1 MRTAQ
6 PSHPLVLALDTCLG
20 ACSVALVRGERTLAA
35 LSEPM
40 TRGHQERLAPMVR
53 ELMTGAAAPFSALD
67 RIGVTVGPG
76 SFTGLRVG
84 LAFAKGL
91 GLALG
96 RPVVGVGVLHAL
108 AQAAAPAGS
117 CAAVID
123 AGRGR
128 FYLQLFEAGEPLG
141 AAETLSAGRD
151 PGAGDPGLSARASSP
166 CAGRARRSCAGLA
179 RRAPGGGRRRPIR
192 WWWRTWRRS
201 VRPVRPRRSICVPRT
216 PSPRPRGGFDPGP
229 ASLCGRGA
237 DAGGPPRGRPS
248 TRAGAPRSW
257 PS

>member
-1 MRTAQ
+1 M
-6 PSHPLVLALDTCLG
+6 LVLAVDTCLG
-20 ACSVALVRGERTLAA
+20 ACSAALVRGEQTLAA

-53 ELMTGAAAPFSALD
+53 ELMIGAQAPFSAVD

-96 RPVVGVGVLHAL
+96 RPCVGVGVLHAL
-108 AQAAAPAGS
+108 AQAAAPAGP

-128 FYLQLFEAGEPLG
+128 VYLQLFEAGEPLG
-141 AAETLSAGRD
+141 VAEILSLDETLARVIQAFPS
-151 PGAGDPGLSARASSP
+151 GDF
-166 CAGRARRSCAGLA
+166 
-179 RRAPGGGRRRPIR
+179 
-192 WWWRTWRRS
+192 T
-201 VRPVRPRRSICVPRT
+201 
-216 PSPRPRGGFDPGP
+216 
-229 ASLCGRGA
+229 LCGSGA
-237 DAGGPPRGRPS
+237 AQLAEAWPAARLVEAEVPDPVVVARLAAVGPPDAAQPLYLRPPDAIPKAM
-248 TRAGAPRSW
+248 RRV
-257 PS
+257 